1 MMDGKNRKVL
11 DWDELLEPWEDCSR
25 DCEIVRV
32 FGVDFVR
39 HGKKTSWIV
48 LNDESLSPGNKVR
61 ALELMKNGNFG
72 SLHDMEQFIDRLLCL
87 NGEGKWDVPEN
98 DELFRMLDLVFHAYR
113 VQRIGGRS

>member
-1 MMDGKNRKVL
+1 MMDGKNGKVL
-11 DWDELLEPWEDCSR
+11 DWDELLEPWEDCSG